1 MIGPVSD
8 KPATARSYRSPLR
21 ERQAAQTRETILQAL
36 ADEIVE
42 SGMHA
47 LSVAAVASRAEVAER
62 TIYRHFPNVE
72 ALLEGLT
79 AWVSAQLAEYMGERP
94 RLEPGRR
101 ESADDLAAHLPDLY
115 AALDRIG
122 APARAMAI
130 VTLARGSDTGRQ
142 RRRDTLEEILAPE
155 LAHLDPDDARAIFET
170 LHLLGGLIS
179 WFLLTRSGELD
190 GARAGR
196 AAARS
201 IQAIL
206 SALRAEQVATKRSTS
221 GPARPRS
228 RLTGEPNLHT

>member
-1 MIGPVSD
+1 MAEPLSE
-8 KPATARSYRSPLR
+8 KSATPRSYRSPLR

-36 ADEIVE
+36 ADEIVA
-42 SGMHA
+42 SGIQA
-47 LSVAAVASRAEVAER
+47 LSVAAVASRADVAER

-101 ESADDLAAHLPDLY
+101 ESPDDLAAHLPDLY

-142 RRRDTLEEILAPE
+142 RRRDTLEELLAPE

-179 WFLLTRSGELD
+179 WFLLTRSGALD
-190 GARAGR
+190 GVRAGR

-206 SALRAEQVATKRSTS
+206 SDLRAEQAATKRSTGS
-221 GPARPRS
+221 RAQPQS
-228 RLTGEPNLHT
+228 RLTGEPNVHT